1 MEPDFMLLP
10 SIVSQIRKF
19 NAEYL
24 SFAQELARNTP
35 AAAPLLGVP
44 QEIADI
50 LEAAPLSK
58 FQSLVCSNM
67 LISQLRIPDPTLWRR
82 LAEGKIDRNQLLHAF
97 VKTVPAEF
105 VP

>member
-1 MEPDFMLLP
+1 MEPDFMLP
-10 SIVSQIRKF
+10 SAIEARIRKF

-24 SFAQELARNTP
+24 SFAQELARTSP
-35 AAAPLLGVP
+35 AAAPLLGVT
-44 QEIADI
+44 QEVVDI

-58 FQSLVCSNM
+58 FQALVCTNM
-67 LISQLRIPDPTLWRR
+67 LISQLRIVDPGLWRK
-82 LAEGKIDRNQLLHAF
+82 LAEGKVDRNQLLHAF